1 MTEVHRATS
10 MKIELIFPEVEDAW
24 FWHQVRSQE
33 ATQRFNAIGVLDLDR
48 LKVQIAESNRDIS
61 EKKPTHRY
69 FIKINDV
76 DFAGVIAIRDINWES
91 GVCDLG
97 YLIAEKY
104 HNQGIATRAV
114 ALILEK
120 AFEQANL
127 RKIKAT
133 TAVSNVASYRVL
145 QKNGF
150 SLEGSLKEELLI
162 SGRSQDA
169 YLWGLTIDDFKTKN
183 RPDIWRKSSFL
194 ITTDKK
200 QLQLSRVHRFLS
212 QEAYWCLGIPS
223 SIVAKSIENSICF
236 GLYHQEENTALQI
249 GYARLVTDQSTFA
262 WLCDVYIEQ
271 PYRGRGL
278 SKWLIECIMSSCYV
292 QGLRRI
298 CLASKNAHDLYQK
311 YGFKVTDTPANWME
325 IKCNDIY
332 KQNERPRDANP
343 QP

>member
-1 MTEVHRATS
+1 
-10 MKIELIFPEVEDAW
+10 MKIELISPNVEDAW
-24 FWHQVRSQE
+24 FWHQVRTQE
-33 ATQRFNAIGVLDLDR
+33 TTQRFNNMGVLDLDR
-48 LKVQIAESNRDIS
+48 LKIKLAESNRDIS
-61 EKKPTHRY
+61 VKQQAHRY
-69 FIKINDV
+69 FVQVNDIE
-76 DFAGVIAIRDINWES
+76 FAGVIAIRDIDWES

-120 AFEQANL
+120 AFEQGKL
-127 RKIKAT
+127 RKIKAI

-162 SGRSQDA
+162 AGRPQDA
-169 YLWGLTIDDFKTKN
+169 YLWGLTSDDFRTGS
-183 RPDIWRKSSFL
+183 RSDIWRKSAFF

-200 QLQLSRVHRFLS
+200 QLQLSRIHRFLS

-223 SIVAKSIENSICF
+223 SVVARSIENSICF
-236 GLYHQEENTALQI
+236 GLYDQDKNAIRQI

-262 WLCDVYIEQ
+262 WLCDIYIEQ

-278 SKWLIECIMSSCYV
+278 SKWLMECIMSSRYV

-298 CLASKNAHDLYQK
+298 CLATKDGHSLYEK

-325 IKCNDIY
+325 IKYYDVY
-332 KQNERPRDANP
+332 KKLNAEPTNANP
-343 QP
+343 PP

>member
-1 MTEVHRATS
+1 
-10 MKIELIFPEVEDAW
+10 MKIELISPEVEDAW

-33 ATQRFNAIGVLDLDR
+33 TTQRFNTMGVLDLDR
-48 LKVQIAESNRDIS
+48 LKVQINESNQDIS
-61 EKKPTHRY
+61 AKQPTHRY
-69 FIKINDV
+69 FIKVNEV
-76 DFAGVIAIRDINWES
+76 EFAGVIAIRDINWES

-104 HNQGIATRAV
+104 HNQGVATKAV

-120 AFEQANL
+120 AFNQGKL
-127 RKIKAT
+127 RKVKAI

-162 SGRSQDA
+162 AGRPQDA
-169 YLWGLTIDDFKTKN
+169 YLWGLTSDDFKTEN
-183 RPDIWRKSSFL
+183 RSDIWRQSSFF
-194 ITTDKK
+194 ITTEKK
-200 QLQLSRVHRFLS
+200 QLQMSQIHRFLS

-223 SIVAKSIENSICF
+223 SVVAKSIEHSICF
-236 GLYHQEENTALQI
+236 GLYHQDEKATLQI

-262 WLCDVYIEQ
+262 WLCDVYIER

-278 SKWLIECIMSSCYV
+278 SKWLIECILSSRYV

-298 CLASKNAHDLYQK
+298 CLATKNAHGFYQN

-325 IKCNDIY
+325 IKDYDVY
-332 KQNERPRDANP
+332 K
-343 QP
+343 